1 MLILNNTLVSS
12 LPRGQTSMVKQSE
25 AIIML
30 SKSVE
35 TDPTK
40 KVLLHEIAPVP
51 AGVYIVRAGTLS
63 AKVAVK

>member
-12 LPRGQTSMVKQSE
+12 LSRGQTSVVKQSE

-35 TDPTK
+35 TDPAQ

-51 AGVYIVRAGTLS
+51 AGVYIVRGGTLS

>member
-35 TDPTK
+35 TDPAK

-51 AGVYIVRAGTLS
+51 AGVYIVRAGILS

>member
-12 LPRGQTSMVKQSE
+12 LSRGQTSVVKQSE

-35 TDPTK
+35 TDPAK
-40 KVLLHEIAPVP
+40 KVLHHEIAPVP
-51 AGVYIVRAGTLS
+51 AGVYIVRACSLS

>member
-1 MLILNNTLVSS
+1 
-12 LPRGQTSMVKQSE
+12 MVKQSE

-35 TDPTK
+35 TDPAK

>member
-12 LPRGQTSMVKQSE
+12 LPRGQTSVVKQSE

-35 TDPTK
+35 TDPAK
-40 KVLLHEIAPVP
+40 KVLFHEIAPVP

>member
-12 LPRGQTSMVKQSE
+12 LPRGQTSVVKQSE

-35 TDPTK
+35 TDPAK
-40 KVLLHEIAPVP
+40 KVLLYEIAPVP

>member
-1 MLILNNTLVSS
+1 MLISNNALVSP
-12 LPRGQTSMVKQSE
+12 LPGVETSADKQSE
-25 AIIML
+25 AIIRL

-35 TDPTK
+35 TDPAK

-63 AKVAVK
+63 AKVTVK

>member
-1 MLILNNTLVSS
+1 ME
-12 LPRGQTSMVKQSE
+12 TSAVKQSE

-35 TDPTK
+35 TDPAK

>member
-12 LPRGQTSMVKQSE
+12 LPGVETSAVKQSE

-35 TDPTK
+35 TDPAK
-40 KVLLHEIAPVP
+40 KVLIHEIAPVP
-51 AGVYIVRAGTLS
+51 AGVYIVRAGILS